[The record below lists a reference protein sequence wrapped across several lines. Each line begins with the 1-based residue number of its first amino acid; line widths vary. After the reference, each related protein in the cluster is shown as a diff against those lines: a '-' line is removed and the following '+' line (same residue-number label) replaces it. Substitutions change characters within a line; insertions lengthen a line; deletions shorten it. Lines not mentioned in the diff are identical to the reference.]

1 MFSNRESSKSFFDYV
16 KQSKPRSINHKM
28 LSRDDFLNGSVAQ
41 IEFNIEGSDSSA
53 EPLVVW
59 VVLTKQHKGYADS
72 ESQLIQQLQAATK
85 NIRKKY
91 KIDWVG
97 IISGI
102 ISIIL
107 VSSLVILILFKSP
120 SDVPNYLVTLVS
132 TIMAFYFGGV
142 VKGKTDNV
150 DEQS

>member
-1 MFSNRESSKSFFDYV
+1 MFINRNSPKSFFDYV
-16 KQSKPRSINHKM
+16 KKSKPRSINHKM
-28 LSRDDFLNGSVAQ
+28 LSKDDFLNGSVAQ
-41 IEFNIEGSDSSA
+41 IEFNIEGSDSSV

-59 VVLTKQHKGYADS
+59 VVLTKQHQGYADS

-85 NIRKKY
+85 NIGKKC

-97 IISGI
+97 VISGVI
-102 ISIIL
+102 AIIL
-107 VSSLVILILFKSP
+107 VFSLVILILFKSP

-142 VKGKTDNV
+142 VKGKTDSV
-150 DEQS
+150 DEDS

>member
-1 MFSNRESSKSFFDYV
+1 
-16 KQSKPRSINHKM
+16 M